1 MVFVDVA
8 DMLVF
13 QFDVHLN
20 DQRNC
25 YSPRFSYCSMAAF
38 DQWVDQVGAKL
49 PVSDC
54 PSDSQEEV

>member
-1 MVFVDVA
+1 
-8 DMLVF
+8 MLVF

-38 DQWVDQVGAKL
+38 EQWVDQVGAKL